1 MVQKNIVVES
11 GVKVY
16 KDKTFK
22 KVVAELPRGAIFKYT
37 SGGYCEFKN
46 FKGYTNRAN
55 WTCPTVSGSY
65 VVALVKVSQKLS
77 EKVGG
82 KGIFQ
87 VSKSEIVR
95 IDPHSLKNG
104 YVNCAAFNDVWEWGF
119 KIKLADVKRCETLAY
134 NSIAKL

>member
-1 MVQKNIVVES
+1 MAQKNIAVET
-11 GVKVY
+11 GVKIY
-16 KDKTFK
+16 KDKTYK
-22 KVVAELPRGAIFKYT
+22 KVIIELPRGAVFKYA

-55 WTCPTVSGSY
+55 WTCPVISGSY

-82 KGIFQ
+82 KEIFQ
-87 VSKSEIVR
+87 VSKGNIIRV
-95 IDPHSLKNG
+95 DPSSLKNG
-104 YVNCAAFNDVWEWGF
+104 YVNCAVFNDVWEWGF

>member
-1 MVQKNIVVES
+1 MAQKNIAVES
-11 GVKVY
+11 IKVY
-16 KDKTFK
+16 ADKSFK
-22 KVVAELPRGAIFKYT
+22 KLVGTIPRGAVFKYT

-87 VSKSEIVR
+87 VSKGNIIR

-104 YVNCAAFNDVWEWGF
+104 YVNCAVFNDVWEWGF

>member
-1 MVQKNIVVES
+1 MAQKNIAVET
-11 GVKVY
+11 GVKIY
-16 KDKTFK
+16 KDKTYK
-22 KVVAELPRGAIFKYT
+22 KVITELPQGAVFKYA

-55 WTCPTVSGSY
+55 WTCPVISGSY

-77 EKVGG
+77 EKVGS

-87 VSKSEIVR
+87 VSKGNIIRV
-95 IDPHSLKNG
+95 DPSSLKNG
-104 YVNCAAFNDVWEWGF
+104 YVNCAVFNDVWEWGF

>member
-55 WTCPTVSGSY
+55 WTCPVISGSY

-87 VSKSEIVR
+87 VTKSEIVR

>member
-1 MVQKNIVVES
+1 MAQKNIAVET
-11 GVKVY
+11 GVKIY
-16 KDKTFK
+16 KDKTYK
-22 KVVAELPRGAIFKYT
+22 KVITELPRGAVFKYA

-55 WTCPTVSGSY
+55 WTCPVISGSY

-87 VSKSEIVR
+87 VSKGNIIRV
-95 IDPHSLKNG
+95 DPSSLKNG
-104 YVNCAAFNDVWEWGF
+104 YVNCAVFNDVWEWGF